1 MNFGNRFIHKIIV
14 GRCIYCGTTDEP
26 LHREHIVP
34 YCLGG
39 SWVLYKAS
47 CPKCEEVTREFER
60 CVTSEQ
66 ALVIRT
72 VKNLPT
78 RRKEKRPKT
87 LPLKV
92 TKAGQ
97 EETIECPI
105 DMYPISLALEIYAPP
120 AYIDKRPYKRG
131 IDVRGIGTLS
141 PPAKLIQRLRDIFQ
155 FDSYSNTISLQG
167 LTQARL
173 LAKIALGFAVA
184 VYGPRVIE
192 QAYIRRAI
200 LGQSEDIGKWVGCIS
215 QSPPATN
222 FLHEVSLSV
231 ETDNNIHA
239 SVRLFARYGTSEYL
253 VIVGPAP

>member
-1 MNFGNRFIHKIIV
+1 MNFGNQFPHKIIV

-26 LHREHIVP
+26 LHKEHIVP

-39 SWVLYKAS
+39 SWILHKAS

-60 CVTSEQ
+60 CVTTEQ

-72 VKNLPT
+72 IENLPT
-78 RRKEKRPKT
+78 RRKERRPKT
-87 LPLKV
+87 LPLKI
-92 TKAGQ
+92 TKTGQ

-105 DMYPISLALEIYAPP
+105 DMYPISLTLEIYAPP
-120 AYIDKRPYKRG
+120 AYRDKKPYKKG
-131 IDVRGIGTLS
+131 IDVRGMGTLS
-141 PPAKLIQRLRDIFQ
+141 PSAKVIQRLRDKFQ
-155 FDSYSNTISLQG
+155 IDGCSNTIILQG

-192 QAYIRRAI
+192 HAYVRRAI
-200 LGQSEDIGKWVGCIS
+200 LGQSEDIGKWVGCINRP
-215 QSPPATN
+215 PPAAN
-222 FLHEVSLSV
+222 VLHEVRLSV
-231 ETDNNIHA
+231 ERDNNIHA
-239 SVRLFARYGTSEYL
+239 SVRLFARYGTTEYL